1 MENNIDFS
9 KEIKIELPYDAVIP
23 LLGIYLKNENKILKR
38 YLYPHIHFNLLTI
51 AKIWKQSK
59 YLSTDDWIKSVQTHA
74 HTHI

>member
-9 KEIKIELPYDAVIP
+9 KEIKIELQYDAVIS
-23 LLGIYLKNENKILKR
+23 R
-38 YLYPHIHFNLLTI
+38 LYPHIRFSILTI

-59 YLSTDDWIKSVQTHA
+59 YLSTDDWIKSIHTHA